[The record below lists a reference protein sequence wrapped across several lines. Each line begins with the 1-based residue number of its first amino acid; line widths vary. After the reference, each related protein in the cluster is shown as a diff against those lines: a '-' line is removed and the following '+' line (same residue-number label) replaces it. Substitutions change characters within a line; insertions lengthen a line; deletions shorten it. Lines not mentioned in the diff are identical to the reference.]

1 MVRYPNWGNYMMKKK
16 ICLVTNWYPTENN
29 PFQGVFFREQVIALS
44 EYFDFVVLHYEYLW
58 SKTKERVELHFEKR
72 EYNITEYT
80 LVICRSRL
88 HKRFHRE
95 KLPDRSY
102 DELLFDRACHLLL
115 PENIDIFYSICAQSD
130 ASEVAKYARSFNK
143 PYVVSEHGPFPW
155 VGTLITEECK
165 IAIENADLFFAI
177 SNDKIRQILM
187 QDVKLPQIWYVGNMV
202 DDSKFKYRKS
212 NNKVKTFITVGANVF
227 YKNYE
232 MLIDTFDKLVQI
244 TVVPFKLIVL
254 GYQANKG
261 YSQDSTELEN
271 ALNAS
276 KFANCIEMIP
286 YVPHDNMPDT
296 LSRADAFVMTSI
308 QEGQPVSALEAG
320 CCGLPIFATRC
331 GGIED
336 YVDDSIGR
344 TVGILESDILASYL
358 KGYLEEEITFEP
370 EVIREKIVSKFGR
383 QQFVNN
389 MVAAFN
395 SVL

>member
-1 MVRYPNWGNYMMKKK
+1 MRKKK
-16 ICLVTNWYPTENN
+16 ICLVTNWYPTESN
-29 PFQGVFFREQVIALS
+29 PFQGLFFREQAIALS
-44 EYFDFVVLHYEYLW
+44 EFFDFVVLHYEYSW
-58 SKTKERVELHFEKR
+58 EKKREIVELHFEKR

-80 LVICRSRL
+80 SIICGSYNNRKRHRFRL
-88 HKRFHRE
+88 S
-95 KLPDRSY
+95 DISY
-102 DELLFDRACHLLL
+102 DEWLFARVCKLLSS
-115 PENIDIFYSICAQSD
+115 ENIDVFYAVCGQND
-130 ASEVAKYARSFNK
+130 AIEVARYAKYFNK
-143 PYVVSEHGPFPW
+143 PYIISEHGPFPW
-155 VGTLITEECK
+155 VGTIIQEEK
-165 IAIENADLFFAI
+165 RKAIENAELFFAI

-187 QDVKLPQIWYVGNMV
+187 QDIKLSKIWYVGNMV
-202 DDSKFKYRKS
+202 DDSMFKLRQS
-212 NNKVKTFITVGANVF
+212 RNDVKTFITVGANVF

-232 MLIDTFDKLVQI
+232 MLIKTFSKLVRI
-244 TVVPFKLIVL
+244 TDVPFKLIVL

-261 YSQDSTELEN
+261 YSQDSKELEN
-271 ALNAS
+271 KLNAS
-276 KFANCIEMIP
+276 EFARCIEMIP
-286 YVPHDNMPDT
+286 YVSHDEMPEMFAQ
-296 LSRADAFVMTSI
+296 ADAFVMTSI

-344 TVGILESDILASYL
+344 TVGILESDILASFL